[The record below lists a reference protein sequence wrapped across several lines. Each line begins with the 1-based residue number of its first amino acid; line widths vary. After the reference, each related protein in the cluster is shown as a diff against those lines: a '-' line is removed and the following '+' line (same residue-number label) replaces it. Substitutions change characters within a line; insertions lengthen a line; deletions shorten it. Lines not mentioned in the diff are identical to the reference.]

1 MEYKFEFKNEEEKH
15 KILQDN
21 SDKFLIKI
29 EEITQGN
36 FLTFSDIP
44 TLQILQ
50 QEQGEKIS
58 ILEAE
63 NKAIKEELSIT
74 QDAVNELIFNSL
86 NI

>member
-50 QEQGEKIS
+50 QEQANKIS
-58 ILEAE
+58 VLEKE
-63 NKAIKEELSIT
+63 NKQLREELE
-74 QDAVNELIFNSL
+74 QVKASL
-86 NI
+86 VYVIPEKK

>member
-36 FLTFSDIP
+36 FLTF
-44 TLQILQ
+44 
-50 QEQGEKIS
+50 
-58 ILEAE
+58 
-63 NKAIKEELSIT
+63 
-74 QDAVNELIFNSL
+74 
-86 NI
+86 